1 MKTIIVLAGLWAVLY
16 GCSYT
21 VLETTSPAENIYSFH
36 NYKIQGPVV
45 LVIDED
51 LKNIERKVRPL
62 SSPCS
67 GYKYP
72 VKMESSVADS
82 IKKTTEKIFTQV
94 LELNRLPTKEELKER
109 NCQGTIYVKLNRFN
123 PALWVSNGT
132 ALANCEIVLDVAIID
147 SNDNDLL
154 VTTVS
159 GARFAEGDSGGF
171 CKKAAAV
178 LSDAIFLSLRET
190 MERYA
195 ERISNSEKIRNAF
208 APRGK

>member
-1 MKTIIVLAGLWAVLY
+1 MKTIIVLASLWVVLY

-21 VLETTSPAENIYSFH
+21 VPATTAPAENIYSFQD
-36 NYKIQGPVV
+36 YKIQGPVV

-51 LKNIERKVRPL
+51 LKNIERKVRPS

-72 VKMESSVADS
+72 VKMESSFADS
-82 IKKTTEKIFTQV
+82 IRKTTEEIFTQV
-94 LELNRLPTKEELKER
+94 LERNTLPTKEELKEK
-109 NCQGTIYVKLNRFN
+109 NGQGTIYVKLNRFK

-132 ALANCEIVLDVAIID
+132 ALANCEIVLDVVIID

-154 VTTVS
+154 LTTVS
-159 GARFAEGDSGGF
+159 GARFSEGDSGGF
-171 CKKAAAV
+171 CKKAAAI

-208 APRGK
+208 GLRRK

>member
-1 MKTIIVLAGLWAVLY
+1 VKNIIVLAGLWAVLY

-21 VLETTSPAENIYSFH
+21 VPTTTSPAENIYSFDK
-36 NYKIQGPVV
+36 YKIQGPVV
-45 LVIDED
+45 LVIDEG
-51 LKNIERKVRPL
+51 LKNIEQKVRPL

-67 GYKYP
+67 GYRYP
-72 VKMESSVADS
+72 LKMESSFADS
-82 IKKTTEKIFTQV
+82 IKKTTEEIFTQV
-94 LELNRLPTKEELKER
+94 LELNTLPTKEELKER
-109 NCQGTIYVKLNRFN
+109 NSQGTIYVSLNRFN

-132 ALANCEIVLDVAIID
+132 AFANCEIVLDVAITD

-154 VTTVS
+154 VATVS
-159 GARFAEGDSGGF
+159 GARLTRGDSGGF
-171 CKKAAAV
+171 CKKAATV

-208 APRGK
+208 GPRGK